1 MTATLH
7 FYNDLNAKPIELDF
21 DMFEDLIHLYTYL
34 TSHYA
39 NLFYEELVKLVEQE
53 QISCIECEPIR
64 DLFKLILTTKRANRF
79 CIGYI
84 DKEMTTI
91 KMF

>member
-1 MTATLH
+1 MTTLH
-7 FYNDLNAKPIELDF
+7 FYDDINVKPIELDF
-21 DMFEDLIHLYTYL
+21 DMFEDLVHLYTYL

-39 NLFYEELVKLVEQE
+39 NLFYEDLVKLIEQE

-79 CIGYI
+79 FIGYI

-91 KMF
+91 KLL

>member
-1 MTATLH
+1 MATLH
-7 FYNDLNAKPIELDF
+7 FYDDINVKPIELDF
-21 DMFEDLIHLYTYL
+21 DMFEDLVHLYTYL

-39 NLFYEELVKLVEQE
+39 NLFHEYLVKLIEQE
-53 QISCIECEPIR
+53 QISCIECVPIR

-79 CIGYI
+79 FIGYI

-91 KMF
+91 KLL